1 MVFSARSRLI
11 SINLEFTPKI
21 AAMHSI
27 DGFILAG
34 GQSRRMGTD
43 KARLTIAGQSF
54 VVRIANELKS
64 LTNSQKIVGGD
75 LGVSD
80 SGLETV
86 ADVYPAWGA
95 LGGIHTALSSC
106 STPWALIVA
115 CDFPFVTSQLFER
128 LAGLRENFEAVA
140 PIQPDGIPQPL
151 CTLYRVEPCLEFAE
165 HLIKSG
171 ERKPIALLQS
181 IRTRWVSFDELA
193 DLNGAN
199 HFFDNIN
206 TPHDYHRVSEKG
218 YKTDDSAMKLNE
230 N

>member
-1 MVFSARSRLI
+1 
-11 SINLEFTPKI
+11 
-21 AAMHSI
+21 MHSI

-43 KARLTIAGQSF
+43 KARLTSAGQSF
-54 VVRIANELKS
+54 VERIANELKS
-64 LTNSQKIVGGD
+64 FTNSQKIVGGD
-75 LGVSD
+75 SAGSD
-80 SGLETV
+80 AGIETV

-106 STPWALIVA
+106 SAPWALVVA
-115 CDFPFVTSQLFER
+115 CDFPFVTSGLFAR
-128 LAGLRENFEAVA
+128 LAAFRENFEAVA

-151 CTLYRVEPCLEFAE
+151 CTLYRVKPCLKFAE

-181 IRTRWVSFDELA
+181 IRTRWVSFGELA

-206 TPHDYHRVSEKG
+206 TPQDYERVSEKG
-218 YKTDDSAMKLNE
+218 FRTDDSALKLNE